1 MFPLFFYINFPLQM
15 KSISIF
21 ICVFILFSLFFSCQN
36 IENENV
42 IARVGNCELTTFD
55 YSKTYSEKILNT
67 GIVDSDF
74 ERKRHLNQLIRLKL
88 FADASIRDDIALD
101 SLSNK
106 LLQIDSIKIIKD
118 ELFND
123 VITIDENISENTFR
137 DHYKWMNAQW

>member
-1 MFPLFFYINFPLQM
+1 MDLDSWTVLRWPG
-15 KSISIF
+15 
-21 ICVFILFSLFFSCQN
+21 QN

-67 GIVDSDF
+67 GIVDSDL
-74 ERKRHLNQLIRLKL
+74 ERERHLNQLIRLKL

-118 ELFND
+118 ELWLKGH
-123 VITIDENISENTFR
+123 SL
-137 DHYKWMNAQW
+137 MNGYFEKDKMFFKDDYLIIKKE

>member
-1 MFPLFFYINFPLQM
+1 M

-21 ICVFILFSLFFSCQN
+21 ICVLILFSLFFSCQN

-74 ERKRHLNQLIRLKL
+74 ERERHLNQLIRLKL
-88 FADASIRDDIALD
+88 FADASMRDDIALD

-118 ELFND
+118 TADGLWVSGIPQFSNLI
-123 VITIDENISENTFR
+123 VQGQGFVENGQTVAVTNLASL
-137 DHYKWMNAQW
+137 

>member
-1 MFPLFFYINFPLQM
+1 MLPLFFYIKFPLQM

-74 ERKRHLNQLIRLKL
+74 ERERHLNQLIRLKL
-88 FADASIRDDIALD
+88 
-101 SLSNK
+101 SLIEVPAEITS
-106 LLQIDSIKIIKD
+106 SIIK
-118 ELFND
+118 
-123 VITIDENISENTFR
+123 TFP
-137 DHYKWMNAQW
+137 KIGAPIIKPPSP